1 VVVAVPTWNDVLPTV
16 ILEALATGRPVIGT
30 AVGGIP
36 YLLGVERQP
45 AAETAG
51 WLVQPDAAA
60 LAAALPIARAEADRK
75 GPVARERYLRF
86 FHPDVLTA
94 RLIDI
99 YTGLTA
105 NSDQPSR

>member
-1 VVVAVPTWNDVLPTV
+1 LD
-16 ILEALATGRPVIGT
+16 ES
-30 AVGGIP
+30 
-36 YLLGVERQP
+36 P
-45 AAETAG
+45 ASEIAG

-60 LAAALPIARAEADRK
+60 LAAALPIARAEAEGRA
-75 GPVARERYLRF
+75 PAARERYLRF